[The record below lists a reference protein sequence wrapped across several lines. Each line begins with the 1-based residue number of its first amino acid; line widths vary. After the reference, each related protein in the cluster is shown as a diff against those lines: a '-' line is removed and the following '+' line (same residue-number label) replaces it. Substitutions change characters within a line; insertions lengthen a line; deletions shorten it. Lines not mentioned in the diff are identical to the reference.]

1 MEHALETYRELEEL
15 AEGLTD
21 EEIDNLEKEL
31 QAMTGPTS
39 PSSPSDSSKDQTNPS
54 VFWMDDV
61 LTPKEK
67 VELGRKSAIYYP
79 SDTYWKIVCINMAL
93 HLAKRK
99 EESSRDYSDVDN
111 AVFENELDQCLE
123 DFEIPTTVA
132 PTTETLL
139 EVTPENV
146 TQNAGTE

>member
-1 MEHALETYRELEEL
+1 
-15 AEGLTD
+15 
-21 EEIDNLEKEL
+21 
-31 QAMTGPTS
+31 MTGPTS
-39 PSSPSDSSKDQTNPS
+39 PSSPSDS
-54 VFWMDDV
+54 
-61 LTPKEK
+61 EK

-99 EESSRDYSDVDN
+99 EEKPRGYSDVDN
-111 AVFENELDQCLE
+111 AVFENELYQCLE

-146 TQNAGTE
+146 TQLQTQNEWMDSTI